1 MVSVCCVKA
10 RNQNPRRM
18 KLALIRLILGY
29 IIPTLRQA
37 EPRDAPCRSHACVSS
52 SRSTIA
58 DTQKPRAG
66 LCASATRVHVRWNL
80 VFFSSS
86 LTTESRAEPVGFLGE
101 YPRVT
106 DDQLKLA
113 LGWMPRLRLPVFCA
127 VHVSHIS
134 GSSAGVIPQ
143 AGPNQRIPSLPHRTV
158 WGCSPVNNRQ
168 LGVCASS
175 PGHDPLDMI
184 P

>member
-1 MVSVCCVKA
+1 MLDFVRV
-10 RNQNPRRM
+10 
-18 KLALIRLILGY
+18 RLKCMS
-29 IIPTLRQA
+29 
-37 EPRDAPCRSHACVSS
+37 D
-52 SRSTIA
+52 
-58 DTQKPRAG
+58 
-66 LCASATRVHVRWNL
+66 L

-134 GSSAGVIPQ
+134 GSRAGVIPRRL
-143 AGPNQRIPSLPHRTV
+143 GPISAFHR
-158 WGCSPVNNRQ
+158 CHIARF
-168 LGVCASS
+168 GVAAR
-175 PGHDPLDMI
+175 
-184 P
+184 